1 MMRRLPLTHCLGVLD
16 APVARRGAETQET
29 RPAVG
34 APSGALIAICSLP
47 LYRRE
52 HAMKEETVDQFE
64 TLLAVLLRRCYLSGG
79 RRPDRL
85 PQSE

>member
-1 MMRRLPLTHCLGVLD
+1 
-16 APVARRGAETQET
+16 
-29 RPAVG
+29 
-34 APSGALIAICSLP
+34 
-47 LYRRE
+47 
-52 HAMKEETVDQFE
+52 MKEETVDQFA

>member
-1 MMRRLPLTHCLGVLD
+1 LTQCLGVLD
-16 APVARRGAETQET
+16 APVARRGVETLET

-47 LYRRE
+47 LYGRE
-52 HAMKEETVDQFE
+52 HAMAVDQFE